1 MVVHGAV
8 DGYSRLPVYLSC
20 SDNNRAATVLELFKK
35 AVYEFGYGLPARI
48 RCDKGIENY
57 DVAMFMLTHP
67 QRESTAN
74 PVLVGKSVHNQR
86 IERLWRDV
94 YSAVI
99 CTYYSLFYQLED
111 MSLLDPS
118 NSIDLLCLHLVFIP
132 QINYHLE
139 MWRQT
144 WINHKMS
151 SCNGQTPLQ
160 LWIQGWQHMRGTDHV
175 IAQEMFADGEVWF

>member
-8 DGYSRLPVYLSC
+8 DSYSRLPVYLSC
-20 SDNNRAATVLELFKK
+20 SDNNRTATVLELFKK
-35 AVYEFGYGLPARI
+35 AVYEFGYDLPARI
-48 RCDKGIENY
+48 RCDKGVENY
-57 DVAMFMLTHP
+57 DVAMSMLTLP

-99 CTYYSLFYQLED
+99 CTYYYQLED

-118 NSIDLLCLHLVFIP
+118 NSDLLTYYVFIWCLFP
-132 QINYHLE
+132 KLTITWRCGGKHGLITKCQAVIGKHHSNYGSKGGS
-139 MWRQT
+139 
-144 WINHKMS
+144 I
-151 SCNGQTPLQ
+151 
-160 LWIQGWQHMRGTDHV
+160 
-175 IAQEMFADGEVWF
+175 